1 MQQTVISVAEHTFL
15 SMDTNCLD
23 LLLIFVDITKINIP
37 SLADVPSARDR
48 LSDILLMSF
57 SEDIMLLDSTD
68 NNRGPALLP
77 LSTDHDGIEPS
88 STATEPRQTYNYLIC
103 CVGNHTAVLFVGVFL
118 GLITIFPNLMMSDS
132 GSSLTVVISSIGLF
146 APACMI
152 IGGIVGAW
160 RGAPWAGW
168 YWLLPGV
175 GLEVL
180 LLATLVILGT
190 TVYRTCLDSDKQ
202 VIPC

>member
-1 MQQTVISVAEHTFL
+1 MVKC
-15 SMDTNCLD
+15 N
-23 LLLIFVDITKINIP
+23 NIY
-37 SLADVPSARDR
+37 ARDR
-48 LSDILLMSF
+48 LSDIILLMYF

-68 NNRGPALLP
+68 NSRGPALLP

-88 STATEPRQTYNYLIC
+88 STANEPRQTYLIC
-103 CVGNHTAVLFVGVFL
+103 CVGNRAAVLFVGVFL
-118 GLITIFPNLMMSDS
+118 GLITVFPNSMMSDS
-132 GSSLTVVISSIGLF
+132 GSSLAVVVSSIGLF
-146 APACMI
+146 ASACMI

-180 LLATLVILGT
+180 LLATLAILGA